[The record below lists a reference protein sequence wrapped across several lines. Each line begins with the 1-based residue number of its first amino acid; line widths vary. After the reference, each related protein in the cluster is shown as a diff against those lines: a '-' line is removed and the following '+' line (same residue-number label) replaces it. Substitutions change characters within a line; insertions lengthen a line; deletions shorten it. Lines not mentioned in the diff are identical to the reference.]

1 MSSTEYLFLV
11 FVACRKLLK
20 YVLHCSNVSVC
31 CGSLF
36 FCSEANLFLV
46 KYFYF
51 AVCLLLQLMLLS
63 KFIIMQVSGSIN

>member
-1 MSSTEYLFLV
+1 MFCIVVMSV
-11 FVACRKLLK
+11 FV
-20 YVLHCSNVSVC
+20 VV
-31 CGSLF
+31 LF
-36 FCSEANLFLV
+36 FLQRGKFVFLV